1 MYWTF
6 VCGAVRLRRRRL
18 LLAFSALA
26 VAAALAT
33 TLFSVYSDIERKIST
48 EFSLYG
54 ANLVIAP
61 EGSAL
66 TVPLRA
72 VEEARKLGAIAA
84 PFLFASSKLNGQSVL
99 LAGVDLAAAQ
109 PLTQYWHVE
118 GSRTGCL
125 AGVNVA
131 ERFHLQVGDGAQIDG
146 APCRISGI
154 VSTGGSE
161 DNEFILPI
169 PMVAAVANVRDA
181 ASLVQVRVAA
191 ERVARVQS
199 ALHDALPGTD
209 VRLVRALAETE
220 SSVVLKIRVAL
231 FLLLALILAITTMS
245 VSSNFSELV
254 LERSREI
261 GILKA
266 IGAAERKIALLFV
279 SESLILALFSTLA
292 GYAAG
297 LILAGWIGVSVFAAP
312 FAIHVNL
319 AVLLIA
325 AALTLA
331 VAFAA
336 TAFAAGRIWRIQ
348 PAAILR
354 GE

>member
-6 VCGAVRLRRRRL
+6 ISRAVRLRRRRL
-18 LLAFSALA
+18 VLAFSALA

-33 TLFSVYSDIERKIST
+33 TLFSVYSDIERKIGT

-54 ANLVIAP
+54 PNLVIAP
-61 EGSAL
+61 QGSAV

-72 VEEARKLGAIAA
+72 VEAARKRGAIAA
-84 PFLFASSKLNGQSVL
+84 PFLFARGQLKGEPVL
-99 LAGVDLAAAQ
+99 LAGVDLAATQ
-109 PLTQYWHVE
+109 PLTQYWHIE

-125 AGVNVA
+125 AGANAA
-131 ERFHLQVGDGAQIDG
+131 ERFHLRVGDGANIDG

-161 DNEFILPI
+161 DNEFILPLA
-169 PMVAAVANVRDA
+169 MVASVAGVKDV
-181 ASLVQVRVAA
+181 ASLIQVRVPA
-191 ERVARVQS
+191 EALARVQ
-199 ALHDALPGTD
+199 ADLRDALPGTE
-209 VRLVRALAETE
+209 VRLVRAVAETE
-220 SSVVLKIRVAL
+220 SNVVLKIRVAL

-254 LERSREI
+254 MERSREI

-266 IGAAERKIALLFV
+266 IGATERKIAIFFV
-279 SESLILALFSTLA
+279 SESLILALLSTLA
-292 GYAAG
+292 GYALG
-297 LILAGWIGVSVFAAP
+297 LLLAGWIAVSIFAAP
-312 FAIHVNL
+312 FTVHVNIQ
-319 AVLLIA
+319 VLFIA
-325 AALTLA
+325 AVLTLA

>member
-6 VCGAVRLRRRRL
+6 VAGAVRLRRRRL
-18 LLAFSALA
+18 VLAFSALS

-33 TLFSVYSDIERKIST
+33 TLFSVYSDIERKISA
-48 EFSLYG
+48 EFSTFG

-61 EGSAL
+61 AGSAV
-66 TVPLRA
+66 TVPLQA
-72 VEEARKLGAIAA
+72 VDTARKLGAIAA
-84 PFLFASSKLNGQSVL
+84 PFLFARGKLNGETVL

-118 GSRTGCL
+118 GSLTGCL
-125 AGVNVA
+125 AGATAA
-131 ERFHLQVGDGAQIDG
+131 EHFHLRPGDGANIEG

-161 DNEFILPI
+161 DNEFILPLG
-169 PMVAAVANVRDA
+169 MVAAVAGVKDA
-181 ASLVQVRVAA
+181 ASLVQVRVPAG
-191 ERVARVQS
+191 RVASMQS
-199 ALHDALPGTD
+199 QLHTALPGTD
-209 VRLVRALAETE
+209 VRLVRAVSETE
-220 SSVVLKIRVAL
+220 SSVVLKLRLAL
-231 FLLLALILAITTMS
+231 FLLLALILTITTMS

-266 IGAAERKIALLFV
+266 IGAAERKIAALFV
-279 SESLILALFSTLA
+279 SESLMLALGSTLA
-292 GYAAG
+292 GYTAG
-297 LILAGWIGVSVFAAP
+297 VLLAGWIGSSVFAAP
-312 FAIHVNL
+312 FSVHVDMT
-319 AVLLIA
+319 VLLL
-325 AALTLA
+325 AALVTLV

-336 TAFAAGRIWRIQ
+336 TALAAGRIWRIQ

>member
-6 VCGAVRLRRRRL
+6 ISGAVRFRRRRL
-18 LLAFSALA
+18 VLAFSALA

-33 TLFSVYSDIERKIST
+33 TLFSVYSDIARKIGA

-54 ANLVIAP
+54 ANLVIVPAGP
-61 EGSAL
+61 AL

-72 VEEARKLGAIAA
+72 VEEARKLGAVAA
-84 PFLFASSKLNGQSVL
+84 PFLFAQSKLNGESVL

-118 GSRTGCL
+118 GARTGCL
-125 AGVNVA
+125 AGASVA
-131 ERFHLQVGDGAQIDG
+131 ERFRLRVGDGARIDG

-161 DNEFILPI
+161 DTQFILPI
-169 PMVAAVANVRDA
+169 AMVAAVAGVKDA
-181 ASLVQVRVAA
+181 ASLIQVRVPA
-191 ERVARVQS
+191 ERVAPVQA
-199 ALHDALPGTD
+199 ALRTALPGTE
-209 VRLVRALAETE
+209 VRLVRAVAETE
-220 SSVVLKIRVAL
+220 SNVVLKIRVAL

-279 SESLILALFSTLA
+279 SESLILALLSTLA

-297 LILAGWIGVSVFAAP
+297 LFLAGWIGVSIFAVP
-312 FAIHVNL
+312 FALHVNFP
-319 AVLLIA
+319 VLLIA

-354 GE
+354 GD